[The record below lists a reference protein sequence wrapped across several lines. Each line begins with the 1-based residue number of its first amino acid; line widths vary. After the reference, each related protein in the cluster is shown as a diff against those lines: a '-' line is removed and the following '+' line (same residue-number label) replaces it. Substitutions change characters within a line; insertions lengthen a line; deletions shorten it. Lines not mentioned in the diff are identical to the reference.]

1 MKIVSC
7 ATTILRFFTWLIPFA
22 ASFAFLDRSGHVFIP
37 QPLFKSIM
45 VVVFGGLGTALLV
58 AAFRRVE
65 PTWRS
70 GVALGCYW
78 LAINLILD
86 LVVLIPMVGT
96 PVRDYVYDIGLR
108 YLLIP
113 IIATAMGAI
122 AERAAREARAAAKT

>member
-1 MKIVSC
+1 
-7 ATTILRFFTWLIPFA
+7 
-22 ASFAFLDRSGHVFIP
+22 
-37 QPLFKSIM
+37 M

-70 GVALGCYW
+70 GLALGCYW